1 MSLLVAWAGVGA
13 GLQLALVAGRWVRR
27 RCAEIWRSI
36 SLFGSPP
43 RAARVSSAK
52 TGLQLQPAYD
62 GLAMSVTVQAWAAD
76 FVVVACE

>member
-1 MSLLVAWAGVGA
+1 MRLERDPARPS
-13 GLQLALVAGRWVRR
+13 QERR
-27 RCAEIWRSI
+27 RVAVTVALPPE
-36 SLFGSPP
+36 LFGSPP